1 MRPEKLTMC
10 AFGPYAGCVT
20 VPFSEF
26 GDHGLYLITGD
37 TGAGKTTIFDGIV
50 FALYGEASG
59 DVRKAEM
66 LRSDFAAPTEKT
78 YVELTFWCGGNLY
91 TVMRNPAYM
100 RPKARGEGMTNE
112 AAGATLIYPDGRV
125 VSGSKPTTKAVE
137 ELLGLDRNQFV
148 QIAMIAQGDFL
159 KLLLAGTE
167 ERGKIFRKIFN
178 TGLYVNFQKELKQR
192 LLETKKAYEEEKRS
206 VSQYAKGILYP
217 PEEEDVYA
225 AGRLKALTGENTSYH
240 IQDFLDALD
249 ELIGIESKLEAEDD
263 KCRRRL
269 EEELSQVQAKLGR
282 QQIIDRTKEEVR
294 QKEARIQSL
303 TQAGIEWQL
312 RYDEAAGRQPEAE
325 QAGGQLVIL
334 EAQMKQYEKIDVLG
348 QNIRKLEQMFQEIE
362 RDLQQTV
369 GRSER
374 LKLQIEEGKKRQNEI
389 GQPEHDLR
397 LLAASQETL
406 QKKKEE
412 LKRSENLYREL
423 KQQEK
428 ALRQEEAR
436 YLELQRHSVELGR
449 VYMDMET
456 LFLDSQAGVLA
467 QRLKT
472 GMPCPVCGSKEH
484 PMPAHSSSD
493 SPSEEELRRVEQ
505 QKEAAH
511 AQASEA
517 AQRTAKRRGQYEQN
531 KKYFET
537 WFGQEQIPEGIED
550 YFVKCRNVLTQ
561 EEGKIAERQRLLT
574 QLLREKT
581 EWEKRLP
588 AMEEER
594 TVLADKKAALEQRR
608 AAGLAQKEAF
618 ANERS
623 GLLEE
628 LPFADR
634 MQAFRQME
642 KLRAV
647 RQEIET
653 AIRKSGEQLE
663 KTKTEK
669 ISEQKALEALQKQL
683 EQTEH
688 FDMEALTEDSER
700 LRRRKETLELRR
712 KERYVRLET
721 NRNIQRSLQRGSERL
736 MQSEKAYELLEAL
749 SDTAN
754 GELKGK
760 QKLAFE
766 QYIQTVFFGRIIRE
780 ANKRFS
786 VMTDGRYL
794 LQRREDAGNL
804 RSQTGL
810 ELNVFDYYTGRQ
822 RSVQSL
828 SGGESFKAS
837 LSLAL
842 GLADVVQQHAGGI
855 ALDAVFIDEGFGSL
869 DRESLNQAIQ
879 ILNELAGSSRLAGII
894 SHVEEL
900 KERIDRKIVVK
911 KEMTG
916 SRLEIIS

>member
-537 WFGQEQIPEGIED
+537 WFEQEQIPEGIED

-618 ANERS
+618 ANERN

-879 ILNELAGSSRLAGII
+879 ILNELAGSNRLAGII